1 MGQKP
6 QHRPEPFIILRVPW
20 GRQGSAQLK
29 RADSTCAGGDT
40 APREGVPGVSEDG
53 RVGVSLIR
61 SVNHF
66 STIT

>member
-6 QHRPEPFIILRVPW
+6 QHQFEPFIILRAPW
-20 GRQGSAQLK
+20 GRQGSAQLR

-40 APREGVPGVSEDG
+40 AAQEGIPDVPEDG
-53 RVGVSLIR
+53 RVGIPLIR

-66 STIT
+66 STVR